1 MKNFTS
7 FYCAYYYYSYENYYE
22 KKLFLKTLDVV
33 KFCFDSNMFKILLFD
48 SILLRTF
55 TTSIAW
61 SIMIDQDVNILIE
74 FYKFENL
81 SKVYGNF

>member
-55 TTSIAW
+55 TTSIA
-61 SIMIDQDVNILIE
+61 
-74 FYKFENL
+74 
-81 SKVYGNF
+81 